1 VRFGVIWRS
10 DDRSAW
16 YASYGTSFN
25 TSGELCNCDA
35 PGAKSPPEKS
45 RSVEVGA
52 KLDLFEG
59 RLSARG
65 ALFHST
71 KTNERNLDSP
81 SGQPIEDY
89 LLSGRRHASGVDID
103 RPGRITRRW
112 EAFGS
117 CTWISSA
124 RIDEAAPNG
133 TITGEQVGDRPSLT
147 PRHSGSLSTTYQ
159 LTPELRLGAGLNA
172 RSAQTPNRN
181 PAGIVAPGFASVDLL
196 AEYAVTPAM
205 ALKLNIISATERPYA
220 DSLYRALHSGAAAHG
235 IPVDRAGAR

>member
-16 YASYGTSFN
+16 YASYGNSFN

-81 SGQPIEDY
+81 SGQPIAGY

-112 EAFGS
+112 EAFAS
-117 CTWISSA
+117 CTWTRARGSTRRRRTARSPASRSAIGRRSRRATAARSPRRTSSRRSSA
-124 RIDEAAPNG
+124 W
-133 TITGEQVGDRPSLT
+133 
-147 PRHSGSLSTTYQ
+147 
-159 LTPELRLGAGLNA
+159 
-172 RSAQTPNRN
+172 
-181 PAGIVAPGFASVDLL
+181 APG
-196 AEYAVTPAM
+196 
-205 ALKLNIISATERPYA
+205 
-220 DSLYRALHSGAAAHG
+220 
-235 IPVDRAGAR
+235 